1 MAVHIKLTNR
11 TNSEDPPPYLL
22 PKQAEE
28 DVIIAAALEILD
40 RRVKKETALT
50 HPLAVRQWCAIRAAG
65 LDHEVFT
72 VILLDAGN
80 NLIRAD
86 DMFRGTLT
94 QTSVYPREVVK
105 LALKENA
112 AAVILLHNHPSG
124 NPQPSRADEY
134 LTQTMKA
141 ALALVDVRVL
151 DHIITA
157 GCETCSMAEKGLM

>member
-40 RRVKKETALT
+40 KRVKKECLLAS
-50 HPLAVRQWCAIRAAG
+50 PQAVRQWLAVRAAG
-65 LDHEVFT
+65 LECEVFT
-72 VILLDAGN
+72 VVLLDASHS
-80 NLIRAD
+80 LIKAD

-157 GCETCSMAEKGLM
+157 GGETCSMAEKGLM